1 MNKEK
6 QEEEKESRGLQMLQN
21 IKQNERDKKNLS
33 YDNKR
38 KCMNLAY

>member
-6 QEEEKESRGLQMLQN
+6 QEKESGGLQILQN

>member
-6 QEEEKESRGLQMLQN
+6 QEKESGGLQILQN

-38 KCMNLAY
+38 ECMNLAY